1 MFIINEQ
8 ETIVNKNDILWCF
21 EHYEEKLEKS
31 RRFDYQVDIE
41 GESLKFEEAGAYLI
55 GLDLSGILLLKP
67 KFDSYEKGIMGAMK
81 IAHSARI
88 VANPIRQHQ
97 G

>member
-1 MFIINEQ
+1 MLQ
-8 ETIVNKNDILWCF
+8 M
-21 EHYEEKLEKS
+21 
-31 RRFDYQVDIE
+31 
-41 GESLKFEEAGAYLI
+41 G
-55 GLDLSGILLLKP
+55 LLKSPVTLETLVLYLTLLIIQP